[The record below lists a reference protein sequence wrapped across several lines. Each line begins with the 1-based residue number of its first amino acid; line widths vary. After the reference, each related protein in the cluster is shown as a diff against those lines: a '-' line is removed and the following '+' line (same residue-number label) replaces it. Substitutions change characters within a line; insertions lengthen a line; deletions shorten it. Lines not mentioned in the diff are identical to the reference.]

1 MLRNQQQKNL
11 QEAAQQN
18 VVPGMA
24 NLRSEAEW
32 LKSFTAPITVT
43 I

>member
-18 VVPGMA
+18 FVPAFA
-24 NLRSEAEW
+24 NARSEADW
-32 LKSFTAPITVT
+32 IKANAAPITVT